1 MLKSNKDKKNKSSSQ
16 KKFRL
21 KYQKPKILLI
31 DLPTECIDGV
41 RSAGFNASAGTF
53 GSPYK
58 VTREDEYQPV
68 VGEYS
73 LPNYTEQEIIF
84 VDLTAPETIDGPEGE
99 KALPEWENDW
109 WARCSWGK
117 IDPRPRFMYR
127 VRRYFDRIFNH
138 GGLFVIFAQPRL
150 PENLVWA
157 RVSGGELDIEREI
170 PADIWSF
177 LSNLSP
183 DNLEIQIDS
192 GEEIRVPDYDEPI
205 FHFLQ
210 KNTKDAKYTATFSPT
225 YRINKIWM
233 PIAYSKFDKCVGG
246 LIAAEQAKGRILILP
261 QIAKKPQVILTLL
274 CEVLPDICPHLFP
287 HIEGIRWVERDEYEL
302 PSVLEYKTEKIE
314 IQKRAKR
321 ELEELDKKIAEER
334 DKLGFLHGIITKTG
348 YDLVLDVQSCL
359 ELIGFK
365 KIIDVDKQ
373 IQKQLTTAPKQE
385 DLQVHDKSPALVLEV
400 KGLAGLPRESDTIQV
415 DKYVSR
421 RMKEWNRIDVRG
433 ISIIN
438 HQRNFPALERDN
450 KNVFTEQQIEDA
462 KNHDITILT
471 TWDLFL
477 LIKGMLKWGWDPKA
491 IQQLFYQSGR
501 MPRIPTIYNPIGK
514 IVKYWE
520 TPGVIGV
527 QISKNI
533 LHKGERIGYVLPEGY
548 LEENVLSLQ
557 VENQDVEEVVPEQL
571 GGIRTIYRKELLRR
585 GTIVCTVRKC
595 E

>member
-1 MLKSNKDKKNKSSSQ
+1 MLKSNKGKKNKSSS
-16 KKFRL
+16 KFRL

-31 DLPTECIDGV
+31 DLPTECIDGL

-58 VTREDEYQPV
+58 VTCEDVYQPV
-68 VGEYS
+68 IGKYS

-84 VDLTAPETIDGPEGE
+84 VDLTAPETIDGPEGQ

-109 WARCSWGK
+109 WARCSWGN
-117 IDPRPRFMYR
+117 IDPRPRFMHGLQ
-127 VRRYFDRIFNH
+127 RYFNRIFIH

-150 PENLVWA
+150 PQNLVWA
-157 RVSGGELDIEREI
+157 RVSGGKLHIEREI

-177 LSNLSP
+177 LFILSS
-183 DNLEIQIDS
+183 DNLEIEIDS
-192 GEEIRVPDYDEPI
+192 GEEIRVRDYDEPV
-205 FHFLQ
+205 FRFLQ
-210 KNTKDAKYTATFSPT
+210 KNTKGAKYTATFSPT

-233 PIAYSKFDKCVGG
+233 PIAYSKFEKCVGG

-261 QIAKKPQVILTLL
+261 QIPKKSEVILSLL
-274 CEVLPDICPHLFP
+274 REVLPDISPHLFP
-287 HIEGIRWVERDEYEL
+287 HIEGIRWVERDECEL
-302 PSVLEYKTEKIE
+302 PSVLEYKTEKID
-314 IQKRAKR
+314 IQRRAKR
-321 ELEELDKKIAEER
+321 EVEELDNKISEER
-334 DKLGFLHGIITKTG
+334 DKLDFLHGIITKTG

-359 ELIGFK
+359 ELIRFK

-373 IQKQLTTAPKQE
+373 IQKQDTKAPKQE
-385 DLQVHDKSPALVLEV
+385 DLQVHDKSPILVIEV
-400 KGLAGLPRESDTIQV
+400 KGLASLPRESDTIQV

-421 RMKEWNRIDVRG
+421 RMKEWNRTDVRG
-433 ISIIN
+433 VSIIN
-438 HQRNFPALERDN
+438 HQRNLPALERDN

-462 KNHDITILT
+462 KNRDITILT

-501 MPRIPTIYNPIGK
+501 MPRIPTIYHRIGK

-520 TPGVIGV
+520 TPGVVGV
-527 QISKNI
+527 QISENI
-533 LHKGERIGYVLPEGY
+533 LHKGKGIGYVVPEGY

-557 VENQDVEEVVPEQL
+557 VENQDVEVVVPGQL
-571 GGIRTIYRKELLRR
+571 AGIKTIYSQKLLRR
-585 GTIVCTVRKC
+585 GTVVCTVGKY